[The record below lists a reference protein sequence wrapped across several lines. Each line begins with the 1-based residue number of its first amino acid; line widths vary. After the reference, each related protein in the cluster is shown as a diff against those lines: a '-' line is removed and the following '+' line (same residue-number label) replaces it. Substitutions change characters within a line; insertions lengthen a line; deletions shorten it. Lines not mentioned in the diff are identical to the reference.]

1 MVKLRP
7 YQEQAKKA
15 ILKSWKEYQRSLLVL
30 PTGTGKTIVF
40 SKVAEER
47 VKAGKVLIMAH
58 REELLSQAADKIWKS
73 CRIPCSLE
81 KAESTCLDSS
91 DPITVGSVQTLMS
104 ERRLSRFDPGYFQ
117 TIIVDEAHHALS
129 DSYQRVLNH
138 FNGAKVLGVTATPDR
153 GDKKNLGQYF
163 ENLAY
168 EYSLLDAI
176 NEGYLCKIKAQTIPL
191 QIDLNQVK
199 ISQGDY
205 QAGDLGDALEPYL
218 EQIADAMTDYMER
231 KTVVFLPLVATSQ
244 KFCRMLNDRGFRAC
258 EVNGNSP
265 DRAQILQDYEDGK
278 YNVICNSML
287 LTEGWDCPS
296 VDCIVV
302 LRPTKVRSLYCQMVG
317 RGTRLAPGKDHLL
330 LLDFLW
336 MCDRHELCRPAY
348 LIAKNEKEAKAI
360 TDKLAKDPEGMDL
373 MEAEEQVQADAAAQ
387 REAALARELEAQRKK
402 KSKLLDPLA
411 AEFLLQLDDYEPTFS
426 WEMELPTMKQI
437 TALEGFGIDASRITC
452 KGEASAYLDR
462 CFKRR
467 QSGLA
472 SPKQAN
478 KLNQYGFLHPELW
491 KKEDAAKVMGVLAQ
505 NHWRLPEYINP
516 QTWCPEYIKQIG

>member
-1 MVKLRP
+1 MVTLRP
-7 YQEQAKKA
+7 YQEEAKEA
-15 ILKSWKEYQRSLLVL
+15 IINSWKTFDKSLLVL

-47 VKAGKVLIMAH
+47 TTAGKVLIMAH
-58 REELLSQAADKIWKS
+58 REEILQQAADKIWNS

-81 KAESTCLDSS
+81 KAESSCLGSWE
-91 DPITVGSVQTLMS
+91 PITVGSVQTLMS
-104 ERRLSRFDPGYFQ
+104 EKRLARFSQDYFQ

-129 DSYQRVLNH
+129 DSYQRILSH
-138 FNGAKVLGVTATPDR
+138 FNQAKVLGVTATPDR

-176 NEGYLCKIKAQTIPL
+176 NSGYLCNIKAQTIPL
-191 QIDLNQVK
+191 KIDLNNVK

-205 QAGDLGDALEPYL
+205 QAGDLGDALGPYL
-218 EQIADAMTDYMER
+218 NQIADVLMNYKDR
-231 KTVVFLPLVATSQ
+231 KTVVFLPLVSTSQ
-244 KFCRMLNDRGFRAC
+244 TFCRMLNDRGIKAC

-265 DRAQILQDYEDGK
+265 DRADILADFENDK

-296 VDCIVV
+296 VDCIVI

-317 RGTRLAPGKDHLL
+317 RGTRLHPGKDHLL

-360 TDKLAKDPEGMDL
+360 TDKITEDPDGMDL
-373 MEAEEQVQADAAAQ
+373 MEAEIEVQKDAAAE
-387 REAALARELEAQRKK
+387 REAALARELEMQRRK
-402 KSKLLDPLA
+402 KSKCINPVA
-411 AEFLLQLDDYEPTFS
+411 AEFLFQMEDYEPTFS
-426 WEMELPTMKQI
+426 WEMELPTQKQLQ
-437 TALEGFGIDASRITC
+437 TLEKFGIDPSGIQYKGQASM
-452 KGEASAYLDR
+452 YLDK
-462 CFKRR
+462 CFKRMEV
-467 QSGLA
+467 GLA
-472 SPKQAN
+472 TPKQAN
-478 KLNQYGFLHPELW
+478 KLNQYGFKHPELW
-491 KKEDAAKVMGVLAQ
+491 KKEDAAKVMGVLAS
-505 NHWRLPEYINP
+505 NHWQLPPQYNP
-516 QTWCPEYIKQIG
+516 LTWCPSYIKEMA

>member
-1 MVKLRP
+1 MELRP
-7 YQEQAKKA
+7 YQKEAKTA
-15 ILKSWKEYQRSLLVL
+15 ILNSWKEYQRSLLVL

-47 VKAGKVLIMAH
+47 AAAGNVLIMAH

-73 CRIPCSLE
+73 CHMQCALE
-81 KAESTCLDSS
+81 KADSSCLDSWW
-91 DPITVGSVQTLMS
+91 PITVGSVQTLMS
-104 ERRLSRFDPGYFQ
+104 EKRLSRFRKDYFK
-117 TIIVDEAHHALS
+117 TIIVDEAHHVLS

-138 FNGAKVLGVTATPDR
+138 FSGAKVLGVTATPDR

-163 ENLAY
+163 DNLAY
-168 EYSLLDAI
+168 EYSLLNAI
-176 NEGYLCKIKAQTIPL
+176 NDGYLCKIKAKTIPL

-205 QAGDLGDALEPYL
+205 QVNDLGDALEPYL
-218 EQIADAMTDYMER
+218 EQIADAMTEYMDR
-231 KTVVFLPLVATSQ
+231 KTVVFLPLVSTSQ
-244 KFCRMLNDRGFRAC
+244 KFCQMLNDRGFRAC

-296 VDCIVV
+296 VDCIVI

-317 RGTRLAPGKDHLL
+317 RGTRLADGKDHLL

-360 TDKLAKDPEGMDL
+360 TEKVTDDPDGMDL
-373 MEAEEQVQADAAAQ
+373 MDAEEQVEADAARE
-387 REAALARELEAQRKK
+387 REAALARELEAQKRK
-402 KSKLLDPLA
+402 KSKLIDPLA
-411 AEFLLQLDDYEPTFS
+411 VEFLLQVEDYEPVFM
-426 WEMELPTMKQI
+426 WEMAEPTQKQI
-437 TALEGFGIDASRITC
+437 QTLENFGIDPSGIRY
-452 KGEASAYLDR
+452 KGEASIYLDK
-462 CFKRR
+462 CFKRV
-467 QSGLA
+467 QAGLA
-472 SPKQAN
+472 TPKQVN
-478 KLNQYGFLHPELW
+478 KLNQYGFIHPELW

-505 NHWRLPEYINP
+505 NRWRLPDYINP
-516 QTWCPEYIKQIG
+516 KTWCPNYIREIG